1 MSELENLKNDIVKVS
16 NFYAQSF
23 NIERDKD
30 WYILK
35 LQEEMG
41 ELSKAYINYTGRGK
55 YKDGNFKNELIEEL
69 ADVFAHL
76 LLLCD
81 SLEVDINK
89 AIQEKWLRHLANKN

>member
-1 MSELENLKNDIVKVS
+1 MSELKKIQSDIAKVS
-16 NFYAQSF
+16 NFYAQTF
-23 NIERDKD
+23 RIGRDKD

-55 YKDGNFKNELIEEL
+55 NKDGNFQNELIEEL

-81 SLEVDINK
+81 SLDVDINK
-89 AIQEKWLRHLANKN
+89 AIQEKWLRFI

>member
-1 MSELENLKNDIVKVS
+1 MSELKKLQSDIAKVS
-16 NFYAQSF
+16 NFYAQTF
-23 NIERDKD
+23 KIERDKD

-55 YKDGNFKNELIEEL
+55 NKDGDFKKELIEEL

-76 LLLCD
+76 ILLCD
-81 SLEVDINK
+81 SLGIDIDK
-89 AIQEKWLRHLANKN
+89 AIQEKWLRHLANKD

>member
-1 MSELENLKNDIVKVS
+1 MSQLESLKNEIVKVS
-16 NFYAQSF
+16 NLYSQNFK
-23 NIERDKD
+23 IERDKD

-55 YKDGNFKNELIEEL
+55 SKDGNFKKELIEEL

-76 LLLCD
+76 ILLCD
-81 SLEVDINK
+81 SLGVDIDE
-89 AIQEKWLRHLANKN
+89 AIQQKWLRHLANKD

>member
-1 MSELENLKNDIVKVS
+1 MSQLENLKNEIIKVS
-16 NFYAQSF
+16 NLYSQNF

-55 YKDGNFKNELIEEL
+55 NKDGDFKKELIEEL

-76 LLLCD
+76 VLLCD
-81 SLEVDINK
+81 SLGVDIDK
-89 AIQEKWLRHLANKN
+89 AIQQKWLRHLGNKD

>member
-1 MSELENLKNDIVKVS
+1 MSELKKLQSDVAKVS
-16 NFYAQSF
+16 NLYSQNFKV
-23 NIERDKD
+23 ERDKD

-55 YKDGNFKNELIEEL
+55 SKDGNFKTELIEEL

-81 SLEVDINK
+81 SLGIDIDK
-89 AIQEKWLRHLANKN
+89 AIQEKWLRHLGNKD